1 MQDILNGLRKDHRNI
16 LRLLDAFARELSLLE
31 ADGEP
36 DYELL
41 DDILRYSLDYPD
53 QAHHRTEEYLVQRL
67 LQEYPDVRDISQIL
81 LGEHE
86 ELRSAAL
93 DILNLL
99 RHLLDGQDV
108 DRVVFSRNCRC
119 FIQSYQRHIRREEAL
134 LFPLVEDVLS
144 TGENFNIPRVTK
156 EPAGSGKFSDSVRGA
171 RLRLVVSVPD

>member
-53 QAHHRTEEYLVQRL
+53 
-67 LQEYPDVRDISQIL
+67 
-81 LGEHE
+81 E

-156 EPAGSGKFSDSVRGA
+156 EPAGSGEFLDSVRGA

>member
-16 LRLLDAFARELSLLE
+16 LRLLDAFARELSLLD

-53 QAHHRTEEYLVQRL
+53 QSHHRTEEYLVQRL
-67 LQEYPDVRDISQIL
+67 LQEYPDVRDILRIL

-99 RHLLDGQDV
+99 RHLLDGQVV
-108 DRVVFSRNCRC
+108 DREVFSRNCRC
-119 FIQSYQRHIRREEAL
+119 FIDNYHRHIRREEAL

-144 TGENFNIPRVTK
+144 TGKDLNISRVTAD
-156 EPAGSGKFSDSVRGA
+156 PPVSDGFPDSVRA
-171 RLRLVVSVPD
+171 RLKLVVTMPD

>member
-16 LRLLDAFARELSLLE
+16 LRLLDAFARELSLLDAGGE
-31 ADGEP
+31 A

-53 QAHHRTEEYLVQRL
+53 QTHHRTEEYLIQRL
-67 LQEYPDVRDISQIL
+67 LQEYPDVRDILCDL

-99 RHLLDGQDV
+99 AHILNRQAV
-108 DRVVFSRNCRC
+108 DKIVFSGNCRR
-119 FIQSYQRHIRREEAL
+119 FIESYQRHIRREEAL

-144 TGENFNIPRVTK
+144 ASDGPDISRVIADKPAPGEATDYAR
-156 EPAGSGKFSDSVRGA
+156 A
-171 RLRLVVSVPD
+171 RLKLVVTVPD